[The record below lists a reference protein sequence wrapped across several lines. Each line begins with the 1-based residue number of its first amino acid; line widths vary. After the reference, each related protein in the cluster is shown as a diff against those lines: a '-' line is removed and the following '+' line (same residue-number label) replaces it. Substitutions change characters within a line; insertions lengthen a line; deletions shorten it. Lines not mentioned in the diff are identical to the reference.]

1 MFTAASY
8 GQLGFV
14 QTIAKEGAKYNILAS
29 TLTALDDSD
38 GNTSTQCILA
48 SAAALVHSSHQRES
62 GHRFEVV
69 GECLRK
75 LRWQEAA
82 GSLLN
87 PDFSLSIGSLLNTWE
102 QINDFSNPLYAAS
115 SEHIIDK
122 VMAMT
127 SVTTKLEAGLK
138 GRKVRF
144 DGRVVLVTGAGAGYL
159 SSLLHPHSP
168 RVC

>member
-1 MFTAASY
+1 MITAASY
-8 GQLGFV
+8 GHLGFV

-29 TLTALDDSD
+29 TLTALDHHD
-38 GNTSTQCILA
+38 GDTSTQCILA
-48 SAAALVHSSHQRES
+48 SAAALVHSSNQRES
-62 GHRFEVV
+62 GHRYEVV
-69 GECLRK
+69 GDCLRK

-102 QINDFSNPLYAAS
+102 QINDFSNPLYSVS

-138 GRKVRF
+138 GREVRF
-144 DGRVVLVTGAGAGYL
+144 DGRVVLVTGAAAGYL
-159 SSLLHPHSP
+159 SSLFRPHSP
-168 RVC
+168 MVC